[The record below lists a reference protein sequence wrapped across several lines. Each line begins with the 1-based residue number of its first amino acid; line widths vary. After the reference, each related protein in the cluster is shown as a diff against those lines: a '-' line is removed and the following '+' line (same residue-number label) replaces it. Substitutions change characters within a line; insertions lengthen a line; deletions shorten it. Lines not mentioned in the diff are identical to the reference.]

1 MSVQCVTIFGGT
13 GFIGR
18 ALAARLAD
26 CGASVLVVAR
36 HAESDTHLPAGVRA
50 LSADVRDRQAIRS
63 ALAGSDAAV
72 YLPGR
77 VQGRRRREFEQI
89 HSLAAQACAGVAREC
104 DLSRF
109 IYVSALGAAEDA
121 PAWSDQT
128 KAEGEAGVARAF
140 PGAVAVRPSLVFG
153 PDDHFTTE
161 MLELMRRL
169 PMLPVIGPDT
179 RVQPVHADDMVEA
192 LCCLLGDH
200 LLNGPIVQAA
210 GPRVWRII
218 DLLGALRDE
227 AGIRCRLLA
236 LPEWAALALAFAARP
251 SPDPPLCRDQVRLMR
266 TDKIA
271 DAGHPGLADLG
282 ITPRDPLFQFQAPT
296 EENSR

>member
-1 MSVQCVTIFGGT
+1 MSIQRVTIFGGT

-18 ALAARLAD
+18 TLASRLAAS
-26 CGASVLVVAR
+26 GTGVLVVAR

-63 ALAGSDAAV
+63 ALSGSDAAV

-77 VQGRRRREFEQI
+77 VQGRSRRQFQEI
-89 HSLAAQACAGVAREC
+89 HSLAAQACAGIAREC

-128 KAEGEAGVARAF
+128 KAEGEARVALAF
-140 PGAVAVRPSLVFG
+140 PRAVVVRPSLVFG
-153 PDDHFTTE
+153 SDDHFTTE
-161 MLELMRRL
+161 MLGLMRRL

-179 RVQPVHADDMVEA
+179 RVQPVHVDDMAEA
-192 LCCLLGDH
+192 LRLLLGDH
-200 LLNGPIVQAA
+200 RFAGPILQAA
-210 GPRVWRII
+210 GPRIWRII
-218 DLLGALRDE
+218 DLLTVLRDQ
-227 AGIRCRLLA
+227 AGVRCRLLA

-251 SPDPPLCRDQVRLMR
+251 FPDPPLCRDQVLLMR

-271 DAGHPGLADLG
+271 DAEHPDLAELD
-282 ITPRDPLFQFQAPT
+282 ITPRDPLLSYQELT
-296 EENSR
+296 DENRR